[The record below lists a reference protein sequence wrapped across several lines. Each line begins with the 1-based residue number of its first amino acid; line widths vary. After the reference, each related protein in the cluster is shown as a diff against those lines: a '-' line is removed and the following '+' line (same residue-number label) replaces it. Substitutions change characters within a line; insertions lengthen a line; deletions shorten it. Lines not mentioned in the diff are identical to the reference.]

1 MIILRYLIRETLKS
15 QFAVF
20 LVLMAIFITQRFVRV
35 LAEASDGDIPA
46 SLVMGFLA
54 LKMPVLAALI
64 LPLSFFLGMMLAHG
78 RFYVDS
84 EMTVIRACGVSEWY
98 VARVMMLVAL
108 LFALLTGVLT
118 LWLAPLAVETEYQ
131 MEDRIASEAGL
142 MSLIPGRFEETANKN
157 AVMFVHDISSNNNL
171 NKVFLAQQDAED
183 AADRIQIVYA
193 EGGKVS
199 ENDDG
204 SQQLV
209 LTQGHQYEGKKGRN
223 DFSVVEFEE
232 YQIQIGEQQAE
243 QKRRKMTAFPTVQL
257 IDDTSLAAIA
267 EFQWRIAIPLSI
279 PFLVLIAVPL
289 SAVDPRQG
297 RFGKIVPALL
307 LYLGYFLLLMAS
319 RKVLEDGKIP
329 PELGLWWVHGI
340 ILLIGATLIA
350 RDRTL
355 GVKVRARVRSLNPVV
370 KARKAELADS
380 QQHKESGKKGQP

>member
-46 SLVMGFLA
+46 SLVMGLLA

-108 LFALLTGVLT
+108 LFALLTGLLT

-131 MEDRIASEAGL
+131 MEDRIAAEAGL
-142 MSLIPGRFEETANKN
+142 MSLIPGRFEETANKR
-157 AVMFVHDISSNNNL
+157 AVMFVHDISGSNNL

-183 AADRIQIVYA
+183 AANRIQIVYA
-193 EGGKVS
+193 QGGRVS

-223 DFSVVEFEE
+223 DFSVVEFEQ
-232 YQIQIGEQQAE
+232 YQIQIGEQKAE
-243 QKRRKMTAFPTVQL
+243 QKRRKMTAFPTIRL
-257 IDDTSLAAIA
+257 IDDNSLAAIA

-289 SAVDPRQG
+289 SSVDPRQG
-297 RFGKIVPALL
+297 RFGKILPALL

-340 ILLIGATLIA
+340 ILLIGAALIV
-350 RDRTL
+350 RDRTF
-355 GVKVRARVRSLNPVV
+355 GVKVRARVRSLNPRV
-370 KARKAELADS
+370 KARSAALAS
-380 QQHKESGKKGQP
+380 AQNNAQTKPEGRP

>member
-1 MIILRYLIRETLKS
+1 VIILRYLIRETLKS

-297 RFGKIVPALL
+297 RFGKIMPALL

-370 KARKAELADS
+370 KARKAALADS

>member
-1 MIILRYLIRETLKS
+1 VIILRYLIRETLKS

-297 RFGKIVPALL
+297 RFGKIMPALL

-370 KARKAELADS
+370 KARKAALADS
-380 QQHKESGKKGQP
+380 KQHKESGKKGQP

>member
-297 RFGKIVPALL
+297 RFGKIMPALL

-370 KARKAELADS
+370 KARKAALADS
-380 QQHKESGKKGQP
+380 KQHKESGKKGQP